1 MSEPDDLGGPL
12 LVTPAGSVIV
22 STDAMLASADR
33 LRALEAELLTDI
45 RRVVAADSVSS
56 GMPIDGI
63 VPRLER
69 LRDRCAGARDA
80 FGRVAEDYT
89 RVEAA
94 IERAQRDLA
103 ALIAAIVGPAL
114 VGYLSRMILLCPG
127 LLIAGALLGWAAI
140 PDGPDGK
147 LGTVRDF
154 MIAHP
159 ELITSPEF
167 VRFVSL
173 AATSID
179 DAVLGGS
186 GVPSWLVALP
196 GLDLSPGG
204 GVVAGALTV
213 AALGAMF
220 GMFRETPVAVDRVST
235 QRLDAAPAG
244 VRERLDRIPE
254 VNQVRIEK
262 YEADGVPPRYTVYVG
277 PTETFSPFADDE
289 PWDSTSNVYGVA
301 GLSAGS
307 FRAVELA
314 MAEAGICPGDEVLIT
329 GFSQGGLVAT
339 LVAASGDWNVV
350 GLETHGAPAGNI
362 PLPAGISGMA
372 IRNTDDLVPA
382 LAGPQLEHDLLQ
394 VERRAFREGV
404 EIPTAEAAPAH
415 QRSGYE
421 STATA
426 IDGAESSAVREQI
439 RALDTF
445 ATDYLDR
452 PGGRA
457 TVMTYRATRVGD

>member
-1 MSEPDDLGGPL
+1 MSDPDDLGGPL
-12 LVTPAGSVIV
+12 LVTPAGSIV
-22 STDAMLASADR
+22 VATDALLASADR
-33 LRALEAELLTDI
+33 LRTLEAALHADS
-45 RRVVAADSVSS
+45 RRVLAADSVAT

-63 VPRLER
+63 VPTLER
-69 LRDRCAGARDA
+69 LRARCEGARDA
-80 FGRVAEDYT
+80 FGRIAEDYT
-89 RVEAA
+89 RAEAA

-103 ALIAAIVGPAL
+103 AMIAAVVGPA
-114 VGYLSRMILLCPG
+114 VFGYLARLILLCPG
-127 LLIAGALLGWAAI
+127 VLLAGALLGWAAI
-140 PDGPDGK
+140 PDGPDGR

-167 VRFVSL
+167 ARFVSL
-173 AATSID
+173 VVTSID
-179 DAVLGGS
+179 DAVLGGI
-186 GVPSWLVALP
+186 GVPPWLVALP
-196 GLDLSPGG
+196 GLDLSPDG
-204 GVVAGALTV
+204 GVAAGALTV
-213 AALGAMF
+213 AAMGAML
-220 GMFRETPVAVDRVST
+220 GMFRETPVSVDRVST
-235 QRLDAAPAG
+235 GQLAAPPSG

-254 VNQVRIEK
+254 VDQVRIEK
-262 YEADGVPPRYTVYVG
+262 YEADGMPSRYTVYVG
-277 PTETFSPFADDE
+277 PTETFSPFADSE
-289 PWDSTSNVYGVA
+289 PWDSTSNIYGVA

-314 MAEAGICPGDEVLIT
+314 MADAGIRPGDEVLVS

-362 PLPAGISGMA
+362 PLPSGISGMA

-404 EIPTAEAAPAH
+404 EIPNTEAAPAH

-421 STATA
+421 STASA
-426 IDGAESSAVREQI
+426 IDDAESSAVQQQI
-439 RALDTF
+439 RALDAF
-445 ATDYLDR
+445 ATDYLER
-452 PGGRA
+452 PGGQA
-457 TVMTYRATRVGD
+457 TVMTYRATRD

>member
-12 LVTPAGSVIV
+12 LVTPVGSVVV

-33 LRALEAELLTDI
+33 LRALEAELLIDI
-45 RRVVAADSVSS
+45 RRVVAADAVAS

-69 LRDRCAGARDA
+69 VRDRCERARDA
-80 FGRVAEDYT
+80 FGRMAEDYT

-103 ALIAAIVGPAL
+103 AMVAAIVGPAAFGVL
-114 VGYLSRMILLCPG
+114 IRAILFTPG
-127 LLIAGALLGWAAI
+127 VLIAGALLGWAAI

-147 LGTVRDF
+147 LSTVAAF
-154 MIAHP
+154 MKAHP

-173 AATSID
+173 VATSID
-179 DAVLGGS
+179 DAVLGGL
-186 GVPSWLVALP
+186 GVPPWLVGLP
-196 GLDLSPGG
+196 GLDLGRDG
-204 GVVAGALTV
+204 GVAAGALTV
-213 AALGAMF
+213 AALGVML

-235 QRLDAAPAG
+235 QSLDAAPTG

-254 VNQVRIEK
+254 VNQIRIEK
-262 YEADGVPPRYTVYVG
+262 YEADGMPPRYTVYVG
-277 PTETFSPFADDE
+277 PTETFSPYADEE
-289 PWDSTSNVYGVA
+289 PWDSTSNLYGVA
-301 GLSAGS
+301 GLQAGS
-307 FRAVELA
+307 FRAVEEA
-314 MAEAGICPGDEVLIT
+314 MAQAGIQPGDEVLVT

-339 LVAASGDWNVV
+339 MVAASGDWNVV

-362 PLPAGISGMA
+362 PLPAGIAGMA

-404 EIPTAEAAPAH
+404 QIPNVEAAPAH

-426 IDGAESSAVREQI
+426 IDAAESAAVREQV
-439 RALDTF
+439 RTLDAF
-445 ATDYLDR
+445 AADYLAL
-452 PGGRA
+452 PGGQA
-457 TVMTYRATRVGD
+457 TVMTYHATRVD